1 MLGFEARARL
11 WCFLPYSM
19 HLGRISYRL
28 ESFHFLAALPLVT
41 MEGYFSHLG

>member
-1 MLGFEARARL
+1 MLGFEALARL
-11 WCFLPYSM
+11 WLFQSYSM
-19 HLGRISYRL
+19 RLGSILCRR